1 MAGIHRTVNVRRMRH
16 LPRAAL
22 LAALLVV
29 AALLGAC
36 GSKSDGGGLQ
46 SSGVLRVG
54 TEGT

>member
-1 MAGIHRTVNVRRMRH
+1 MAKLTS
-16 LPRAAL
+16 AL
-22 LAALLVV
+22 
-29 AALLGAC
+29 ALLGAC